1 MIWCT
6 NDSNAHIPT
15 FCNHLSFISWCF
27 SLWVSKTLSE
37 WESDYDFLQIY
48 RQLLSLATF
57 LRVHSNSIVVS
68 YLSWQNRYPNL
79 KTTCH
84 IKLKFFLWTTILKN
98 LLLAKYFISV
108 AATLIIPLQIL
119 FNVNFSI
126 QIFTRSIII
135 LVSRYLQ
142 EALSINVIVA
152 FNFFSLTVNFTT
164 FSNIF
169 LWARIHHKISE
180 PFIWEFELYKSFGDA
195 ILKRSYWF
203 ISYYIT

>member
-1 MIWCT
+1 MVRKKWTYHKEWSFASSFFENFVSVWETLLKSWFDVLRTQMPIFLLFVTTGVLFHGVFPCEYRWT
-6 NDSNAHIPT
+6 NEKHFP
-15 FCNHLSFISWCF
+15 
-27 SLWVSKTLSE
+27 KTLSE

-57 LRVHSNSIVVS
+57 LRVHSNSKVVS

-126 QIFTRSIII
+126 QIFTRSII
-135 LVSRYLQ
+135 
-142 EALSINVIVA
+142 NK
-152 FNFFSLTVNFTT
+152 FNRCF
-164 FSNIF
+164 
-169 LWARIHHKISE
+169 
-180 PFIWEFELYKSFGDA
+180 
-195 ILKRSYWF
+195 
-203 ISYYIT
+203 